1 MGRAVIAANILPE
14 QFYVDAL
21 ADASVNRSFILAA
34 AAGHPNVVA
43 PLQSGK
49 AGRERQNATGDSP
62 LVRAVYQQRIEVIE
76 CLLAAE
82 APLSQ
87 PDAAGHTAFQIA
99 LSHRNTGLVE
109 VFINHGQIPQDAD
122 LDFNNPDTIGYVT
135 VIADLSADRRL
146 SGLMLPAE
154 ESAASYF
161 KKMFDK
167 SDLHQDTQPTLQWLR
182 GQGMSMACARLVAAA
197 MGESREELPAQVA
210 SPRLLDIYRLSALR
224 RLNTPDTQS
233 RMLEPYRRA
242 SISAAAVEKLGTRAT
257 WQLSELARFA
267 TVALE
272 KIVAEMSDWV
282 INICVEKT
290 GLDGHVR
297 TDSLSARLC
306 KNGFLKP
313 VAEAIAASWQL
324 AFTAVQ
330 EENSTAMPSNS
341 PVRVTMLATH
351 AHITERTPAPFA
363 RELLRRLDSGELSAK
378 LQAMFDGPV
387 DEILQ
392 ALLQFQC
399 ERLRQTC
406 LDSFEGGATGE
417 AQARAPQQ

>member
-1 MGRAVIAANILPE
+1 LVMQNE
-14 QFYVDAL
+14 
-21 ADASVNRSFILAA
+21 S
-34 AAGHPNVVA
+34 AG
-43 PLQSGK
+43 G
-49 AGRERQNATGDSP
+49 ERRNAEGDSP
-62 LVRAVYQQRIEVIE
+62 LVRAVRQQRIDVVEH
-76 CLLAAE
+76 LLAAE

-87 PDAAGHTAFQIA
+87 LDAAGRAALQIA

-109 VFINHGQIPQDAD
+109 VFVRHGQIPQDAD

-135 VIADLSADRRL
+135 AIADLAADRRL

-154 ESAASYF
+154 ESAASFF
-161 KKMFDK
+161 KKMFDR
-167 SDLHQDTQPTLQWLR
+167 SDLHQDTQSTLQWLR
-182 GQGMSMACARLVAAA
+182 EQGMSMACACLVAAA
-197 MGESREELPAQVA
+197 LSESREELPAQVA
-210 SPRLLDIYRLSALR
+210 NPRLLDLYRLSALR

-233 RMLEPYRRA
+233 RMLKPYRIA
-242 SISAAAVEKLGTRAT
+242 AISAAAVEKLGTRAT

-272 KIVAEMSDWV
+272 KIVVEMRDWV
-282 INICVEKT
+282 INICVDKT
-290 GLDGHVR
+290 
-297 TDSLSARLC
+297 RLC

-313 VAEAIAASWQL
+313 VAEPIAASWQL

-330 EENSTAMPSNS
+330 EESSAAMPSIS
-341 PVRVTMLATH
+341 PVRVTMLTTH

-406 LDSFEGGATGE
+406 LESFEGEAPGE
-417 AQARAPQQ
+417 AQAPAQQQ